1 MAIHHL
7 SYVTG
12 NNWLLAF
19 TSKCKIPRAIRSTDM
34 PKPVSKLPTCKNPR
48 AAAALRVKD
57 LLTRM
62 TLADAEDNF
71 KQSYS

>member
-1 MAIHHL
+1 
-7 SYVTG
+7 
-12 NNWLLAF
+12 
-19 TSKCKIPRAIRSTDM
+19 M